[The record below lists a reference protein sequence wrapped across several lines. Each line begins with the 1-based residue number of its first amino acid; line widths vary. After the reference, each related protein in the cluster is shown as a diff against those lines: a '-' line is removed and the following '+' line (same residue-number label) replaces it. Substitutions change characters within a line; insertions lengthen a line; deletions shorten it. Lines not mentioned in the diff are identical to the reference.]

1 MTTVLRNCTEAD
13 AIKQKSAEM
22 NWIKINLG
30 TFAIIHGLSSSEL
43 NSSWQIFRWLSGPK
57 VLKLNGLSS
66 LTSTL
71 NFQGQF
77 VIGMDHFG
85 SKMRQNAGE

>member
-43 NSSWQIFRWLSGPK
+43 NSSWQIFR
-57 VLKLNGLSS
+57 
-66 LTSTL
+66 
-71 NFQGQF
+71 
-77 VIGMDHFG
+77 
-85 SKMRQNAGE
+85 